1 MRVLAVTTWLPS
13 AGRPGVGGFV
23 VKDAAAIAG
32 QGHDVHL
39 VHLVPPEQVAAGDR
53 LHPRRDEV
61 GGLPV
66 SRVPMGTQRP
76 DQILRA
82 GAVLRGLAR
91 YTDLV
96 HTMAFSSLLP
106 LAWWRPPGPWV
117 HTEHWSGL
125 TAPQT
130 LPRSWRATL
139 PVLRPLLARPDVVTT
154 VVDYLAEPVRA
165 VRGGSPTVVVPCIV
179 PPLREVPD
187 RREPAVA
194 AGGAGSDGEIRLVSV
209 GALVERKDPVLAVE
223 VVAELARRGRP
234 ARLVLVGEGDLAPA
248 VRERAEAL
256 GVADRV
262 RLTGPLDRA
271 GVLAE
276 LAAADLFLGP
286 TRGDNFFVSCAE
298 ALVSGRPV
306 VVGSTGGQGEYI
318 APRVGET
325 VPVQEASA
333 YADAVE
339 RVLAR
344 TAGMTAAE
352 IAATVGDRFAA
363 GPVGRGYDEAYALAA
378 QVWESRG

>member
-23 VKDAAAIAG
+23 VRDAAAIASR
-32 QGHDVHL
+32 GHDVHL

-53 LHPRRDEV
+53 LHPDRDQV

-76 DQILRA
+76 DQVLRA

-91 YTDLV
+91 HADLV

-106 LAWWRPPGPWV
+106 LAWWRPSGPWV

-130 LPRSWRATL
+130 LPRSWRAML
-139 PVLRPLLARPDVVTT
+139 PALRPLLGRPDVVTT
-154 VVDYLAEPVRA
+154 VVDYLAQPVRA
-165 VRGGSPTVVVPCIV
+165 VRGGRPTVVVPCIV
-179 PPLREVPD
+179 PPLERVPE
-187 RREPAVA
+187 RR
-194 AGGAGSDGEIRLVSV
+194 GGGDGEIRLVSV

-223 VVAELARRGRP
+223 VVAELRRRGRP
-234 ARLVLVGEGDLAPA
+234 ARLTLVGEGELAAA
-248 VRERAEAL
+248 VRQRAAAL
-256 GVADRV
+256 GVADGV
-262 RLTGPLDRA
+262 RLTGSLDRS

-276 LAAADLFLGP
+276 LADADLFLGP

-325 VPVQEASA
+325 VPVQEPGA

-339 RVLAR
+339 RVLAG
-344 TAGMTAAE
+344 TAGMTAGQ
-352 IAATVGDRFAA
+352 IAATVGDRFD
-363 GPVGRGYDEAYALAA
+363 PDTVGRGYDEGYALAA